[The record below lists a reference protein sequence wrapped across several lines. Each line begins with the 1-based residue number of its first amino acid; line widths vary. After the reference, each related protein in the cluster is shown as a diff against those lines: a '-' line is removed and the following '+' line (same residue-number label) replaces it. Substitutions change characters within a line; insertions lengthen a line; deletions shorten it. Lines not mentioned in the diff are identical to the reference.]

1 MTLHISNSNGFQAF
15 DRFCDNAALVLCHL
29 PQRSLFIHIINI
41 RIMFCDAEG
50 RAERVSRL
58 IKLYIVLIPAFIART
73 EGQLRYLIYRLQF
86 DAKCNLFMA
95 LAVSPST
102 K

>member
-50 RAERVSRL
+50 RAERVFRL
-58 IKLYIVLIPAFIART
+58 IKLYIVLILVLIAST
-73 EGQLRYLIYRLQF
+73 DDHLKYLNYHLQF
-86 DAKCNLFMA
+86 
-95 LAVSPST
+95 
-102 K
+102 